1 MFRHFSRQEAR
12 NLVFLAIPVFLGQIA
27 QIAMSFVDTVVAG
40 RAGTVDM
47 AAVAVATSFW
57 IPGTMFGQGLIMA
70 ITPLV
75 AQALGAGNRIKSRHF
90 LRQGLWLAAGISLL
104 LMAIFMVISHTIPR
118 WGTMD
123 AMLAQKTSEY
133 LFAVLW
139 GVPALMLFV
148 VQRCFLEGHGRTRPA
163 MVAGFVG
170 LALNVPLNII
180 FVFGKFGLPA
190 MGAAGCGVAT
200 AILFWFMAAAMF
212 FFVRHTDKNA
222 PALEK
227 PSVVILKRLVRIG
240 LPSAFAMLNE
250 TAAFALIALI
260 VSPLG
265 VTTVSGHQ
273 IAINVS
279 AFVWMCPF
287 SIGAASTIRVG
298 TLLGSGNMEGAK
310 SARLTALTITLAM
323 ACVLAVLIYLVRY
336 PVAALYTGDQ
346 AVIQMAR
353 PAPHMRSVLS
363 VSRRHT
369 DQHALRSEG
378 LERYQSHFL
387 HILHRLLGGEPP
399 RRLDSVHDRPFY
411 ACAPRRSG
419 ILDSPH
425 SRTQRGSPALPR
437 SHTQTGRPFRRGHEE
452 KNRTITSRNFR

>member
-1 MFRHFSRQEAR
+1 MFRHFSKQETR
-12 NLVFLAIPVFLGQIA
+12 NLVSLAVPVFLGQIA

-40 RAGTVDM
+40 RAGSVDM

-57 IPGTMFGQGLIMA
+57 IPGIMFGQGLLMA

-104 LMAIFMVISHTIPR
+104 LMAVFLTISRTITL

-123 AMLAQKTSEY
+123 ALLAQKTAEY

-200 AILFWFMAAAMF
+200 AILFWVMAAAMV
-212 FFVRHTDKNA
+212 FFVRHTDKDA
-222 PALEK
+222 PAVEK
-227 PSVVILKRLVRIG
+227 PSPVILKRVIRIG

-250 TAAFALIALI
+250 TAAFSLIALI

-265 VTTVSGHQ
+265 VTTVAGHQ
-273 IAINVS
+273 IAINIS

-298 TLLGSGNMEGAK
+298 TLLGAGNIEGAK
-310 SARLTALTITLAM
+310 RTRLTALTLTLVM
-323 ACVLAVLIYLVRY
+323 AFVLAVVIFLVRY
-336 PVAALYTGDQ
+336 PVAALYTTDT
-346 AVIQMAR
+346 AVIDMAALLLICEVFYQFPDGVQTNTLCALR
-353 PAPHMRSVLS
+353 GWNDTRAIFCISFIAYWIVSLPLGWVLCMTDLITSKPLGVLGFWIALIVGLS
-363 VSRRHT
+363 VAAVLYLVR
-369 DQHALRSEG
+369 
-378 LERYQSHFL
+378 
-387 HILHRLLGGEPP
+387 IHRLEHL
-399 RRLDSVHDRPFY
+399 SVE
-411 ACAPRRSG
+411 AMKKK
-419 ILDSPH
+419 I
-425 SRTQRGSPALPR
+425 
-437 SHTQTGRPFRRGHEE
+437 GR
-452 KNRTITSRNFR
+452 

>member
-1 MFRHFSRQEAR
+1 MFRHFSKQEAR
-12 NLVFLAIPVFLGQIA
+12 NLVFLAVPVFLGQIA

-40 RAGTVDM
+40 RAGAVDM

-75 AQALGAGNRIKSRHF
+75 AQSLGAGNRMESRHF
-90 LRQGLWLAAGISLL
+90 LRQGLWLAAAISLL
-104 LMAIFMVISHTIPR
+104 LMAVFLVISKTITL

-123 AMLAQKTSEY
+123 ALLAKKTSEY

-190 MGAAGCGVAT
+190 MGAPGCGVAT
-200 AILFWFMAAAMF
+200 AILFWFMAASMT
-212 FFVRHTDKNA
+212 FFVRRTDR
-222 PALEK
+222 PAFAAEK
-227 PSVVILKRLVRIG
+227 ASAAVLKRIVRIG
-240 LPSAFAMLNE
+240 LPGAFAMLNE

-265 VTTVSGHQ
+265 VTPVAGHQ

-287 SIGAASTIRVG
+287 SIGSAATIRVG
-298 TLLGSGNMEGAK
+298 TLLGAGDVEGSK
-310 SARLTALTITLAM
+310 RARLTALTITLIM
-323 ACVLAVLIYLVRY
+323 ACVLAVLIYLVRH
-336 PVAALYTGDQ
+336 PVSALYTEDQ
-346 AVIQMAR
+346 AVIQMASLLLICEVFYQFPDGVQTNTLCALR
-353 PAPHMRSVLS
+353 GWNDTRAIFCISFIAYWVVSLPLGWVLCMTDWMTEKPLGVLGFWVALIVGLS
-363 VSRRHT
+363 V
-369 DQHALRSEG
+369 AAVLYLLRIHK
-378 LERYQSHFL
+378 LEHL
-387 HILHRLLGGEPP
+387 
-399 RRLDSVHDRPFY
+399 SVD
-411 ACAPRRSG
+411 AMKKK
-419 ILDSPH
+419 I
-425 SRTQRGSPALPR
+425 
-437 SHTQTGRPFRRGHEE
+437 GR
-452 KNRTITSRNFR
+452 

>member
-1 MFRHFSRQEAR
+1 MFRHFSKQETR
-12 NLVFLAIPVFLGQIA
+12 NLVSLAIPVFLGQIA

-40 RAGTVDM
+40 RASAVDM

-57 IPGTMFGQGLIMA
+57 IPGIMFGQGLIMA

-75 AQALGAGNRIKSRHF
+75 AQALGAGNRNKSRHF
-90 LRQGLWLAAGISLL
+90 LRQGLWLALAISAL
-104 LMAIFMVISHTIPR
+104 LMTIFLSISFTITS
-118 WGTMD
+118 WGKMD
-123 AMLAQKTSEY
+123 PLLAQKTSEY

-170 LALNVPLNII
+170 LALNIPLNII

-200 AILFWFMAAAMF
+200 AILFWFMAGSMV
-212 FFVRHTDKNA
+212 FFVRRADKAA

-227 PSVVILKRLVRIG
+227 PSGAILKRITRIG
-240 LPSAFAMLNE
+240 LPGAFAMLNE

-265 VTTVSGHQ
+265 VTTVAGHQ

-287 SIGAASTIRVG
+287 SIGAASTIRIG
-298 TLLGSGNMEGAK
+298 TLLGAGDIAGAK
-310 SARLTALTITLAM
+310 RVRLTSLTLTLFM
-323 ACVLAVLIYLVRY
+323 VCVLAVLIYLVRY
-336 PVAALYTGDQ
+336 QVAALYNDDP
-346 AVIQMAR
+346 AVIQMAALLMICEVFYQFPDGVQTNTLCSLR
-353 PAPHMRSVLS
+353 GWNDTRAIFCISFIAYWVVSLPLGWVLCMTDLITPEPLGVLGFWVALFLGLS
-363 VSRRHT
+363 V
-369 DQHALRSEG
+369 AAVLYLLRVHS
-378 LERYQSHFL
+378 LEHL
-387 HILHRLLGGEPP
+387 
-399 RRLDSVHDRPFY
+399 SVE
-411 ACAPRRSG
+411 AMKKK
-419 ILDSPH
+419 I
-425 SRTQRGSPALPR
+425 
-437 SHTQTGRPFRRGHEE
+437 GR
-452 KNRTITSRNFR
+452 

>member
-1 MFRHFSRQEAR
+1 MFRHFSKQETR
-12 NLVFLAIPVFLGQIA
+12 NLVLLAVPVFLGQIA

-40 RAGTVDM
+40 RAGAVDM

-75 AQALGAGNRIKSRHF
+75 AQAVGAGDRLQSRRF

-104 LMAIFMVISHTIPR
+104 LMAIFLIISQTIPL
-118 WGTMD
+118 WGHMD
-123 AMLAQKTSEY
+123 ALLARKTSEY

-139 GVPALMLFV
+139 GVPALMFFG

-170 LALNVPLNII
+170 LALNVPLNIV

-190 MGAAGCGVAT
+190 MEAAGCGVAT
-200 AILFWFMAAAMF
+200 AILFWFMAVSMV
-212 FFVRHTDKNA
+212 FFVRHTDRA
-222 PALEK
+222 ALAMEK
-227 PSVVILKRLVRIG
+227 PDSSILKRVTRIG

-265 VTTVSGHQ
+265 VTTVAGHQ

-287 SIGAASTIRVG
+287 SIGAASTIRIG
-298 TLLGSGNMEGAK
+298 TLLGAGDIAGAK
-310 SARLTALTITLAM
+310 RVRLTALTITLAM
-323 ACVLAVLIYLVRY
+323 ACALALLIYLVRY
-336 PVAALYTGDQ
+336 PVASLYNDDE
-346 AVIQMAR
+346 AVIQMASLLLICEVFYQFPDGVQTNTLCSLR
-353 PAPHMRSVLS
+353 GWNDTRAIFCISFVAYWVVSLPLGWILCMTDLLTPEPLGVLGFWIALIVGLS
-363 VSRRHT
+363 VAAVLYLLRV
-369 DQHALRSEG
+369 HAL
-378 LERYQSHFL
+378 ERL
-387 HILHRLLGGEPP
+387 
-399 RRLDSVHDRPFY
+399 SVEDMKKK
-411 ACAPRRSG
+411 
-419 ILDSPH
+419 I
-425 SRTQRGSPALPR
+425 
-437 SHTQTGRPFRRGHEE
+437 GR
-452 KNRTITSRNFR
+452 

>member
-1 MFRHFSRQEAR
+1 MFRHFSKQEAR
-12 NLVFLAIPVFLGQIA
+12 NLVFLAVPVFLGQIA

-57 IPGTMFGQGLIMA
+57 IPGTMFGQGLLMA

-90 LRQGLWLAAGISLL
+90 LRQGLWLAAGISVL
-104 LMAIFMVISHTIPR
+104 LMAVFLVISRTIVQ

-123 AMLAQKTSEY
+123 AHLAQKTSEY
-133 LFAVLW
+133 LFAVLG
-139 GVPALMLFV
+139 GVPALMFFV

-200 AILFWFMAAAMF
+200 AILFWFMAASMT
-212 FFVRHTDKNA
+212 FFVVHTDRPA
-222 PALEK
+222 LALEK
-227 PSVVILKRLVRIG
+227 PSSAILRRMARIG

-298 TLLGSGNMEGAK
+298 TLLGAGDIEAARR
-310 SARLTALTITLAM
+310 ARLTALAITLAM
-323 ACVLAVLIYLVRY
+323 ACVLAALIYLVRY
-336 PVAALYTGDQ
+336 PVAALYTEDQ
-346 AVIQMAR
+346 AVIQMASLLLICEVFYQFPDGVQTNTLCSLR
-353 PAPHMRSVLS
+353 GWNDTKAIFCISFVAYWIVSLPLGWTLCMTDLLTPQPLGVLGFWVALIVGLS
-363 VSRRHT
+363 VAAVLYLVRIHK
-369 DQHALRSEG
+369 
-378 LERYQSHFL
+378 LEHL
-387 HILHRLLGGEPP
+387 
-399 RRLDSVHDRPFY
+399 SVADMKKK
-411 ACAPRRSG
+411 
-419 ILDSPH
+419 I
-425 SRTQRGSPALPR
+425 
-437 SHTQTGRPFRRGHEE
+437 GR
-452 KNRTITSRNFR
+452 

>member
-1 MFRHFSRQEAR
+1 MFRHFSKQEAR
-12 NLVFLAIPVFLGQIA
+12 NLVFLAVPVFLGQIA

-40 RAGTVDM
+40 RAGAVDM

-75 AQALGAGNRIKSRHF
+75 AQSLGAGNRMESRHF
-90 LRQGLWLAAGISLL
+90 LRQGLWLAAAISLL
-104 LMAIFMVISHTIPR
+104 LMAVFLVISKTITL

-123 AMLAQKTSEY
+123 ALLAKKTSEY

-190 MGAAGCGVAT
+190 MGAAGCGLAT
-200 AILFWFMAAAMF
+200 AILFWFMAASMMF
-212 FFVRHTDKNA
+212 FGRHTDRA
-222 PALEK
+222 ALAVEK
-227 PSVVILKRLVRIG
+227 PSPAILRRMVRIG
-240 LPSAFAMLNE
+240 LPGAFAMLNE

-260 VSPLG
+260 ISPLG
-265 VTTVSGHQ
+265 VTSVAGHQ

-287 SIGAASTIRVG
+287 SIGAASTIRIG
-298 TLLGSGNMEGAK
+298 TLLGAGDIAGARRV
-310 SARLTALTITLAM
+310 RLTALTITIAM
-323 ACVLAVLIYLVRY
+323 ACVLAVLIYLIRY
-336 PVAALYTGDQ
+336 PVAALYNDDA
-346 AVIQMAR
+346 AVIQMASLLLICEVFYQFPDGVQTNTLCALR
-353 PAPHMRSVLS
+353 GWNDTQAIFCISFIAYWIISLPLGWVLCMTDILTSEPLGVLGFWIALIFGLSAAGLLYLIRIHKLEHLS
-363 VSRRHT
+363 V
-369 DQHALRSEG
+369 EG
-378 LERYQSHFL
+378 MKKK
-387 HILHRLLGGEPP
+387 I
-399 RRLDSVHDRPFY
+399 
-411 ACAPRRSG
+411 
-419 ILDSPH
+419 
-425 SRTQRGSPALPR
+425 
-437 SHTQTGRPFRRGHEE
+437 GR
-452 KNRTITSRNFR
+452 

>member
-1 MFRHFSRQEAR
+1 MFRHFSKQEAR
-12 NLVFLAIPVFLGQIA
+12 NLVFLAVPVFLGQIA

-40 RAGTVDM
+40 RAGAVDM

-75 AQALGAGNRIKSRHF
+75 AQSLGAGNRMESRHF
-90 LRQGLWLAAGISLL
+90 LRQGLWLAAAISLL
-104 LMAIFMVISHTIPR
+104 LMAVFLVISKTITL

-123 AMLAQKTSEY
+123 ALLAKKTSEY

-180 FVFGKFGLPA
+180 FVFGKFGMPA

-200 AILFWFMAAAMF
+200 AILFWFMAASMT
-212 FFVRHTDKNA
+212 FFVRRTDR
-222 PALEK
+222 PALAAEK
-227 PSVVILKRLVRIG
+227 ASAAVLKRIVRIG
-240 LPSAFAMLNE
+240 LPGAFAMLNE

-265 VTTVSGHQ
+265 VTPVAGHQ

-287 SIGAASTIRVG
+287 SIGSAATIRVG
-298 TLLGSGNMEGAK
+298 TLLGAGDVEGSK
-310 SARLTALTITLAM
+310 RARLTALTITLIM
-323 ACVLAVLIYLVRY
+323 ACVLAVLIYLVRH
-336 PVAALYTGDQ
+336 PVSALYTEDQ
-346 AVIQMAR
+346 AVIQMASLLLICEVFYQFPDGVQTNTLCALR
-353 PAPHMRSVLS
+353 GWNDTRAIFCISFIAYWVVSLPLGWVLCMTDWMTEKPLGVLGFWVALIVGLS
-363 VSRRHT
+363 V
-369 DQHALRSEG
+369 AAVLYLLRIHK
-378 LERYQSHFL
+378 LEHL
-387 HILHRLLGGEPP
+387 
-399 RRLDSVHDRPFY
+399 SVD
-411 ACAPRRSG
+411 AMKKK
-419 ILDSPH
+419 I
-425 SRTQRGSPALPR
+425 
-437 SHTQTGRPFRRGHEE
+437 GR
-452 KNRTITSRNFR
+452 